1 MPPYS
6 MRPERAPSPATRSM
20 EIVLN
25 GQNESV
31 NSENVDDLVNK
42 LALVREAILVEHNG
56 VALLR
61 SEWPQTALS
70 DGDEIEILNVAA
82 GG

>member
-1 MPPYS
+1 
-6 MRPERAPSPATRSM
+6 MRPKLHLVCRGNDLMR
-20 EIVLN
+20 IVIN

-31 NSENVDDLVNK
+31 NSENVDDLVNN
-42 LALVREAILVEHNG
+42 LALVRETILVEHNG

-61 SEWPQTALS
+61 SEWPHTALS
-70 DGDEIEILNVAA
+70 EGDEIEILNVAA

>member
-1 MPPYS
+1 
-6 MRPERAPSPATRSM
+6 MR
-20 EIVLN
+20 IVLN
-25 GQNESV
+25 GQ
-31 NSENVDDLVNK
+31 SEFVSSETVDDLVNK

-61 SEWPQTALS
+61 SEWPQTRLS

>member
-1 MPPYS
+1 
-6 MRPERAPSPATRSM
+6 MR
-20 EIVLN
+20 IVLN
-25 GQNESV
+25 GKNETV
-31 NSENVDDLVNK
+31 NSENLDDLVNN
-42 LALVREAILVEHNG
+42 LALVREAILIEHNG

-61 SEWPQTALS
+61 SEWSRIALS

>member
-1 MPPYS
+1 
-6 MRPERAPSPATRSM
+6 MR
-20 EIVLN
+20 IVLN

-31 NSENVDDLVNK
+31 SSENVDDLVNK

-61 SEWPQTALS
+61 SEWLHRSLS
-70 DGDEIEILNVAA
+70 DGDQIEILNVAA

>member
-1 MPPYS
+1 MK
-6 MRPERAPSPATRSM
+6 
-20 EIVLN
+20 IVLN
-25 GQNESV
+25 GRNESV

-61 SEWPQTALS
+61 SEWRQTALS

>member
-1 MPPYS
+1 
-6 MRPERAPSPATRSM
+6 MRPKHYLVCRRNDPMR
-20 EIVLN
+20 IVIN
-25 GQNESV
+25 GQDESV
-31 NSENVDDLVNK
+31 SSENVDDLVNN

-61 SEWPQTALS
+61 SEWTQTALS

>member
-1 MPPYS
+1 
-6 MRPERAPSPATRSM
+6 MRPKPRLVCRGDDLM
-20 EIVLN
+20 RVVIN
-25 GQNESV
+25 GQSKSV
-31 NSENVDDLVNK
+31 NSENVDDLVNN

-61 SEWPQTALS
+61 SEWPHTALS
-70 DGDEIEILNVAA
+70 EGDEIEILNVAA

>member
-1 MPPYS
+1 VPFFCHVNDLMK
-6 MRPERAPSPATRSM
+6 
-20 EIVLN
+20 IVLN
-25 GQNESV
+25 GRNESV

>member
-1 MPPYS
+1 
-6 MRPERAPSPATRSM
+6 MR
-20 EIVLN
+20 IVLN
-25 GQNESV
+25 GESELV
-31 NSENVDDLVNK
+31 KSQNVDDLVNN

-61 SEWPQTALS
+61 SEWPYTALS
-70 DGDEIEILNVAA
+70 EGDQIEILNVAA

>member
-1 MPPYS
+1 
-6 MRPERAPSPATRSM
+6 MR
-20 EIVLN
+20 IVLN

-31 NSENVDDLVNK
+31 NSENVDDLVNN

-61 SEWPQTALS
+61 SEWPRTALS

>member
-1 MPPYS
+1 MK
-6 MRPERAPSPATRSM
+6 
-20 EIVLN
+20 IVLN
-25 GQNESV
+25 GRNESV

-70 DGDEIEILNVAA
+70 DGDEIEILNMAA

>member
-1 MPPYS
+1 
-6 MRPERAPSPATRSM
+6 MR
-20 EIVLN
+20 IVVN

-31 NSENVDDLVNK
+31 NSENVDDLVNN

-61 SEWPQTALS
+61 SEWAQTALS

>member
-1 MPPYS
+1 
-6 MRPERAPSPATRSM
+6 MR
-20 EIVLN
+20 IVLN

-31 NSENVDDLVNK
+31 SSENIDDLVNN
-42 LALVREAILVEHNG
+42 LSLVPEAILVEHNG

-61 SEWPQTALS
+61 SEWPHTALS
-70 DGDEIEILNVAA
+70 DGDQIEILNVAA

>member
-1 MPPYS
+1 MV
-6 MRPERAPSPATRSM
+6 RA
-20 EIVLN
+20 
-25 GQNESV
+25 ESLE
-31 NSENVDDLVNK
+31 SQNVDDLVNN

-61 SEWPQTALS
+61 SEWPHTALS
-70 DGDEIEILNVAA
+70 EGDQIEILNVAA

>member
-1 MPPYS
+1 
-6 MRPERAPSPATRSM
+6 MR
-20 EIVLN
+20 IVIN
-25 GQNESV
+25 GKNESV
-31 NSENVDDLVNK
+31 NSENVDDLVNN

-61 SEWPQTALS
+61 SEWPLTALS

>member
-1 MPPYS
+1 MK
-6 MRPERAPSPATRSM
+6 
-20 EIVLN
+20 IVLN
-25 GQNESV
+25 GRNESV

>member
-1 MPPYS
+1 
-6 MRPERAPSPATRSM
+6 MR
-20 EIVLN
+20 IVLN

-31 NSENVDDLVNK
+31 SSENIDDLVNN
-42 LALVREAILVEHNG
+42 LSLVPEAILVEHNG

-61 SEWPQTALS
+61 SEWPHIALS
-70 DGDEIEILNVAA
+70 DGDQIEILNVAA

>member
-1 MPPYS
+1 MK
-6 MRPERAPSPATRSM
+6 
-20 EIVLN
+20 IVLN

-31 NSENVDDLVNK
+31 NSENVNDLVNN
-42 LALVREAILVEHNG
+42 LALVRETILVEHNG

-61 SEWPQTALS
+61 SEWPQTVLS

>member
-1 MPPYS
+1 
-6 MRPERAPSPATRSM
+6 MR
-20 EIVLN
+20 IVLN
-25 GQNESV
+25 GKNEAV
-31 NSENVDDLVNK
+31 NSENVDDLVNN

-61 SEWPQTALS
+61 SEWLHTALS

>member
-1 MPPYS
+1 
-6 MRPERAPSPATRSM
+6 MR
-20 EIVLN
+20 IVIN

-31 NSENVDDLVNK
+31 RSENVDDLVNN

-61 SEWPQTALS
+61 SEWPQSVLS
-70 DGDEIEILNVAA
+70 EGDEIEILNVAA

>member
-1 MPPYS
+1 MK
-6 MRPERAPSPATRSM
+6 
-20 EIVLN
+20 IVLN

-31 NSENVDDLVNK
+31 NSVNVDDLVNK
-42 LALVREAILVEHNG
+42 LALVREAVLVEYNG
-56 VALLR
+56 MALLR

>member
-1 MPPYS
+1 
-6 MRPERAPSPATRSM
+6 MR
-20 EIVLN
+20 IVLN

-31 NSENVDDLVNK
+31 NSENVDDLVNN

>member
-1 MPPYS
+1 
-6 MRPERAPSPATRSM
+6 MR
-20 EIVLN
+20 IVLN

-31 NSENVDDLVNK
+31 SSENVDDLVNT
-42 LALVREAILVEHNG
+42 LVLVREAILVEHNG

-61 SEWPQTALS
+61 SEWPHTALS
-70 DGDEIEILNVAA
+70 DGDQIEILNVAA

>member
-1 MPPYS
+1 
-6 MRPERAPSPATRSM
+6 MR
-20 EIVLN
+20 IVIN
-25 GQNESV
+25 GQNESI
-31 NSENVDDLVNK
+31 NSESVDDLVNN

-61 SEWPQTALS
+61 SEWSHTALS

>member
-1 MPPYS
+1 
-6 MRPERAPSPATRSM
+6 MRPKRAPSRCHLSDLM
-20 EIVLN
+20 RIVLN

-31 NSENVDDLVNK
+31 SSENVDDLVNS
-42 LALVREAILVEHNG
+42 LALVREAVLVEHNG

>member
-1 MPPYS
+1 
-6 MRPERAPSPATRSM
+6 M

-61 SEWPQTALS
+61 SEWTQTALS

>member
-1 MPPYS
+1 
-6 MRPERAPSPATRSM
+6 MR
-20 EIVLN
+20 IVLN
-25 GQNESV
+25 GKNETV
-31 NSENVDDLVNK
+31 NSENLDDLVNN
-42 LALVREAILVEHNG
+42 LALVREAILIEHNG

-61 SEWPQTALS
+61 SEWSHIALS

>member
-1 MPPYS
+1 
-6 MRPERAPSPATRSM
+6 MR
-20 EIVLN
+20 IVLN

-31 NSENVDDLVNK
+31 NSENVDELVNK
-42 LALVREAILVEHNG
+42 LALVRGSILVEHNG

-61 SEWPQTALS
+61 SEWPNTSLS
-70 DGDEIEILNVAA
+70 DGDEIEILKVAA

>member
-1 MPPYS
+1 
-6 MRPERAPSPATRSM
+6 MR
-20 EIVLN
+20 IVIN

-31 NSENVDDLVNK
+31 NSENVDDLVNN

-61 SEWPQTALS
+61 AEWQHTALS
-70 DGDEIEILNVAA
+70 EGDEIEIESPQGISTDDVVVVT
-82 GG
+82 